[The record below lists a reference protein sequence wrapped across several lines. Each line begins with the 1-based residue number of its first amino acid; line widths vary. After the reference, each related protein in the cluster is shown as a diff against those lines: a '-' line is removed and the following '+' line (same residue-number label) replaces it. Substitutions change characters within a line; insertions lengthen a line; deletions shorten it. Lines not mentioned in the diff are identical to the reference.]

1 MKARTIVTA
10 FLFLSITA
18 VAALIA
24 MIPTDAAYAAPDV
37 SNTIDGAYA
46 LFKNPPAGYRSVTFW
61 VWNNRISE
69 KEIDEQWW
77 IAINPHDEKLK
88 CSHGPVVEPFTMYV
102 EFNGWPAGIVTMNGG
117 MFAAGSAAN
126 EDAFIDALKRAAE
139 V

>member
-69 KEIDEQWW
+69 KEIDGQLRDFRDKG
-77 IAINPHDEKLK
+77 IGGDRK
-88 CSHGPVVEPFTMYV
+88 SVV
-102 EFNGWPAGIVTMNGG
+102 
-117 MFAAGSAAN
+117 
-126 EDAFIDALKRAAE
+126 
-139 V
+139 